1 MPIHLDKPW
10 LPLDAAADLPGQLG
24 VFELADEA
32 GRVQYIGCAGGRSRF
47 GLRSEVSAAA
57 QRIPQARHVFRVEVT
72 TAYLTRHREL
82 LMAHQAD
89 QGALPPH
96 NEPMPRLGR
105 PQSEVA
111 WTWR

>member
-1 MPIHLDKPW
+1 MPIRLDKPW

-47 GLRSEVSAAA
+47 GLRSEVPAAA
-57 QRIPQARHVFRVEVT
+57 QRVPEARRFRVEVT
-72 TAYLTRHREL
+72 MAYLTRHREL
-82 LMAHQAD
+82 LMAHGAD

-96 NEPMPRLGR
+96 NEPISRLGR
-105 PQSEVA
+105 LSP
-111 WTWR
+111 R